1 MRARMGMQPAMEIAR
16 RTGRRRAARGRRAC
30 ELEKRNLEKA
40 RSSEGPKRG
49 AKSERRVSFAAI
61 ERSPGE
67 RVRGFAYGRA
77 RILDRWLTEIRRG
90 LASIMCTCCIFH
102 GTPPSSALAQ

>member
-1 MRARMGMQPAMEIAR
+1 MRLRWARQGPSAVEHASPSTR
-16 RTGRRRAARGRRAC
+16 CTGAC